1 MSPKHQMSPKYLAGQ
16 KVDTARFGFPEVTG
30 GWGSLQCSALDQR
43 VCELTVSSFF
53 ILKNGQIPSTA
64 SFDWY
69 QYQGFWKGFHSLQ
82 RIELYKDDDDG
93 RTEEREKRKRRG
105 WWGPGA
111 PGGGDG
117 NGGVWDLREGQTRKE
132 MRMRE
137 VEPHLRRE
145 LVENEWPGWEYSGGG
160 WEGTMLAGTCWLM
173 TSSSHLAGWPCLRNA
188 GSWKIRAAHF
198 CLIVPPPALMLWQIM
213 KPRKMRNAH
222 CKKIKNVLAFFYDIW
237 LLNLISVPDN
247 ESGSLML

>member
-1 MSPKHQMSPKYLAGQ
+1 MSPKYLAGQ
-16 KVDTARFGFPEVTG
+16 KVDRARFRFPEVTG
-30 GWGSLQCSALDQR
+30 GWGSHCSVQHWIR
-43 VCELTVSSFF
+43 EFVNWPSPVSSFWKTVRSPQQLHL
-53 ILKNGQIPSTA
+53 IDTST
-64 SFDWY
+64 
-69 QYQGFWKGFHSLQ
+69 KGF
-82 RIELYKDDDDG
+82 
-93 RTEEREKRKRRG
+93 EKGSTVCKGLNCTRMMTMAARKRGKKEKRRG

-198 CLIVPPPALMLWQIM
+198 CLIVPPPPPALMLWQIM
-213 KPRKMRNAH
+213 KYGKIRNAH
-222 CKKIKNVLAFFYDIW
+222 CKKCAGFTWQLT
-237 LLNLISVPDN
+237 S
-247 ESGSLML
+247 ESN

>member
-1 MSPKHQMSPKYLAGQ
+1 MSPKHLAKCHLNILQVKKLTQLVLGFQRSLGDGDHCSVQHWIREFVNWPSP
-16 KVDTARFGFPEVTG
+16 
-30 GWGSLQCSALDQR
+30 
-43 VCELTVSSFF
+43 VSSFWKTVRSPQQLHL
-53 ILKNGQIPSTA
+53 IDTST
-64 SFDWY
+64 
-69 QYQGFWKGFHSLQ
+69 KGF
-82 RIELYKDDDDG
+82 
-93 RTEEREKRKRRG
+93 EKGSTVCKGLNCTRMMTMAARKRGKKEKRRG

-173 TSSSHLAGWPCLRNA
+173 TSSSHLAEL
-188 GSWKIRAAHF
+188 
-198 CLIVPPPALMLWQIM
+198 ALFE
-213 KPRKMRNAH
+213 KCRKLENKSRP
-222 CKKIKNVLAFFYDIW
+222 L
-237 LLNLISVPDN
+237 LLNCPTTSSHALTN
-247 ESGSLML
+247 YET

>member
-1 MSPKHQMSPKYLAGQ
+1 MSPKYLAGQ

-30 GWGSLQCSALDQR
+30 GWGSHCSVQHWIR
-43 VCELTVSSFF
+43 EFVNWPSPVSSFWKTVKSPQQVLKRVPQF
-53 ILKNGQIPSTA
+53 AKYWIL
-64 SFDWY
+64 
-69 QYQGFWKGFHSLQ
+69 QGWW
-82 RIELYKDDDDG
+82 RWAA
-93 RTEEREKRKRRG
+93 EEREKRQT
-105 WWGPGA
+105 WAPAGPEVEMGM
-111 PGGGDG
+111 GG
-117 NGGVWDLREGQTRKE
+117 WDLREGQTRKE

-222 CKKIKNVLAFFYDIW
+222 CKKCAGFTWHLT
-237 LLNLISVPDN
+237 S
-247 ESGSLML
+247 ESN